1 MTATTPEGAAARA
14 KAQLRAERLA
24 ARRAVPT
31 MIWQEWDEQRVAR
44 VLEQLTDV
52 GTIATYLSMPA
63 GGSRPEPG
71 TLALTEALWR
81 RGQRVLAPVLSP
93 TADGARHEPDWARYE
108 GPDRLRD
115 GLWGIPEPTGPALGA
130 AALAQADVV
139 LCSAMAVTLD
149 GRRLGVGGGWFDR
162 ALAFARPDALLV
174 ALVTDDDVVDALPT
188 EPHDRTIDVIV
199 TPTRKLHA

>member
-31 MIWQEWDEQRVAR
+31 MIWQEWDERRDAR

-81 RGQRVLAPVLSP
+81 RGHLVLAPVLSP
-93 TADGARHEPDWARYE
+93 TAHGARHDPDWARYE
-108 GPDRLRD
+108 GPARLRD

-130 AALAQADVV
+130 RALAQADVV

-199 TPTRKLHA
+199 TPTRTLHA

>member
-31 MIWQEWDEQRVAR
+31 MIWQEWDEQRDAR

-71 TLALTEALWR
+71 TLAVTEALWR
-81 RGQRVLAPVLSP
+81 RGHLVLAPVLSP
-93 TADGARHEPDWARYE
+93 TADGVRHDPDWARYE

-162 ALAFARPDALLV
+162 ALAFTRPDTLLI

-199 TPTRKLHA
+199 TPTRTLHA